1 METKEENKDKDKK
14 LEEIIVLLCEK
25 GDLSSQTDQIIKDL
39 KEIYQGEYRHKYSKI
54 TTIILNS
61 TRDREQAFMTLA
73 QNIRTLKEI
82 QDNKE
87 VESIKPKLEKL
98 YDHMNLECIRLQDF
112 DEKMSRVKDVS
123 IKLEKEL
130 NKNYEKLSEELNKQ
144 QTQYIIILGIF
155 ASIVLT
161 FVGGLA
167 FSTSV
172 LSNIDKAN
180 AYRLVFVMA
189 FIALFFGNILYLLF
203 SFLSKISLSKEK
215 KDKQENLEKKD
226 KQENLEKK
234 DKQENLEKKDK
245 QENLEK
251 KDKQENFFKKPIF
264 WFNLMVTILFV
275 IGFVGELHIIQRLVS
290 KYL

>member
-1 METKEENKDKDKK
+1 MYCCVKRGIC
-14 LEEIIVLLCEK
+14 LA
-25 GDLSSQTDQIIKDL
+25 QTDQIIKDL
-39 KEIYQGEYRHKYSKI
+39 KEIYEGEYRHKYSKI

-61 TRDREQAFMTLA
+61 TRDKEQAFMTLA

-123 IKLEKEL
+123 IKLEDDL
-130 NKNYEKLSEELNKQ
+130 NKNYKKLSEELNKQ
-144 QTQYIIILGIF
+144 QTQYITILGIF

-189 FIALFFGNILYLLF
+189 FMALFFGNILYLLF
-203 SFLSKISLSKEK
+203 SFLSKISLSKEEK
-215 KDKQENLEKKD
+215 NKEEKNKEEKDKE
-226 KQENLEKK
+226 
-234 DKQENLEKKDK
+234 
-245 QENLEK
+245 
-251 KDKQENFFKKPIF
+251 ENFCKKPIF
-264 WFNLMVTILFV
+264 WFNLMITILLV
-275 IGFVGELHIIQRLVS
+275 IGFCGELHIIQRLVS

>member
-1 METKEENKDKDKK
+1 METKEEDKDKK
-14 LEEIIVLLCEK
+14 LEEMIVLLCEE

-39 KEIYQGEYRHKYSKI
+39 KEIYEGEYKHKYSKI

-61 TRDREQAFMTLA
+61 TRDKEQAFMTLT
-73 QNIRTLKEI
+73 QNIKTLKEI

-87 VESIKPKLEKL
+87 IESIKPKLEKL

-123 IKLEKEL
+123 NKLEDDL
-130 NKNYEKLSEELNKQ
+130 NKNYKKLSEELNKQ
-144 QTQYIIILGIF
+144 QTQYITILGIF

-161 FVGGLA
+161 FVAGLA

-189 FIALFFGNILYLLF
+189 LFFGNILYLLF
-203 SFLSKISLSKEK
+203 SFLSKISLSKE
-215 KDKQENLEKKD
+215 E
-226 KQENLEKK
+226 
-234 DKQENLEKKDK
+234 
-245 QENLEK
+245 
-251 KDKQENFFKKPIF
+251 KDKQENFCKKPIF
-264 WFNLMVTILFV
+264 WFNLIVTILLV
-275 IGFVGELHIIQRLVS
+275 IGFCGELHIIQRLVS

>member
-1 METKEENKDKDKK
+1 METKEEDKDKK
-14 LEEIIVLLCEK
+14 LEEIIVSLCEK

-61 TRDREQAFMTLA
+61 TRDKEQAFMTLT

-112 DEKMSRVKDVS
+112 DEKMSKVKDVS

-144 QTQYIIILGIF
+144 QTQYITILGIF

-189 FIALFFGNILYLLF
+189 FIVLFFWEYFVSAFFFFIKNILI
-203 SFLSKISLSKEK
+203 KRGK
-215 KDKQENLEKKD
+215 
-226 KQENLEKK
+226 
-234 DKQENLEKKDK
+234 
-245 QENLEK
+245 
-251 KDKQENFFKKPIF
+251 
-264 WFNLMVTILFV
+264 
-275 IGFVGELHIIQRLVS
+275 R
-290 KYL
+290 

>member
-1 METKEENKDKDKK
+1 METKEEDKDKK
-14 LEEIIVLLCEK
+14 LEEMIVLLCEK

-61 TRDREQAFMTLA
+61 TRDKEQAFMTLT

-112 DEKMSRVKDVS
+112 DEKMSKVKDVS
-123 IKLEKEL
+123 NKLEDDL

-144 QTQYIIILGIF
+144 QTQYITILGIF
-155 ASIVLT
+155 VSIVLT

-189 FIALFFGNILYLLF
+189 FIVLFFWEYFVSAFFFFIKNILI
-203 SFLSKISLSKEK
+203 KREK
-215 KDKQENLEKKD
+215 
-226 KQENLEKK
+226 
-234 DKQENLEKKDK
+234 
-245 QENLEK
+245 
-251 KDKQENFFKKPIF
+251 
-264 WFNLMVTILFV
+264 
-275 IGFVGELHIIQRLVS
+275 R
-290 KYL
+290 